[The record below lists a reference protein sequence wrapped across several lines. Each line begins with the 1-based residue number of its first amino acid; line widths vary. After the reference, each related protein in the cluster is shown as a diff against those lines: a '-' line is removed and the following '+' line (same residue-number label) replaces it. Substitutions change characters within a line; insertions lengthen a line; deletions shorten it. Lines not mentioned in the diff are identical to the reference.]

1 MKPLALGAIILL
13 FGCGGGSQDTSNT
26 TDTSEAPEYCG
37 SAEYGGTVVG
47 VPNCN
52 DGTCEVPAGSF
63 WMGSTT
69 GRYDECPP
77 RLVELSTYKIGKY
90 EVTRGEYDLCVEAEV
105 CEARPSECGAHSHD
119 WDEELLPATC
129 VDYSQ
134 ASAYCS
140 WSGGRLPTEAEWER
154 AARGDDGVKWS
165 WGNSSPTCSDANFR
179 FVSWYC
185 FTSVI
190 EVGQYPN
197 SESPWGLLDTAGN
210 AWEWTGDYYDHDYYT
225 YAEDIDPM
233 GPELCS
239 LSSNEED
246 TDCHHRVIRGGA
258 FNTTEDTTTG
268 SARSFAHEDAADENL
283 GFRCVLF

>member
-1 MKPLALGAIILL
+1 MNFLTIGVTFLSI
-13 FGCGGGSQDTSNT
+13 GCGNSGMDTST
-26 TDTSEAPEYCG
+26 PTDSGDTPSFCEEH
-37 SAEYGGTVVG
+37 EYGGAIVG
-47 VPNCN
+47 TPNCN
-52 DGTCEVPAGSF
+52 DGVCEVAAGSF

-69 GRYDECPP
+69 GHFDECPP
-77 RLVELSTYKIGKY
+77 RLVELSTYKIGRL
-90 EVTRGEYDLCVEAEV
+90 EVTRGEYDLCVEAGE
-105 CEARPSECGAHSHD
+105 CEARPSECGVPSVE

-140 WSGGRLPTEAEWER
+140 WAGGRLPTEAEWER
-154 AARGDDGVKWS
+154 AARGDDGAKWA
-165 WGNSSPTCSDANFR
+165 WGNRSPTCSDANFR

-225 YAEDIDPM
+225 YAEDIDPT

-239 LSSNEED
+239 LSPSDEN

-268 SARSFAHEDAADENL
+268 SARSLAHEVATDENL